1 MEQFTLGSRYVTIVG
16 DPSQVADELERWID
30 VGEIDGFNLTRI
42 VAPETWEDFA
52 RLVVPELQN
61 RGRYRTSYGD
71 DATLRQRLFGQGD
84 RLPASHA
91 AARWRR

>member
-1 MEQFTLGSRYVTIVG
+1 
-16 DPSQVADELERWID
+16 
-30 VGEIDGFNLTRI
+30 
-42 VAPETWEDFA
+42 
-52 RLVVPELQN
+52 
-61 RGRYRTSYGD
+61 TSYGD

>member
-1 MEQFTLGSRYVTIVG
+1 MPADTAAAGADGARG
-16 DPSQVADELERWID
+16 DFPGAFYAVIKWID
-30 VGEIDGFNLTRI
+30 SFHTGTAVLLSEGEPGASDAISVL
-42 VAPETWEDFA
+42 
-52 RLVVPELQN
+52 
-61 RGRYRTSYGD
+61 TSYGD